1 MQNTGAVLD
10 RKTKPLAHETIN
22 VTWYPRIQHPL
33 DVKGAVPSVCSTTCI
48 TTYPAHIDGKWPRW
62 SKRRSL
68 SNRSKLPAYRRK
80 CGMLARVSWLCVF
93 LAFSGKGV
101 GVLEYELA
109 AQPLLTNRIRLWI
122 AVGILLQSNINTD
135 RFICQPAAIDDHHL
149 HHHHKII
156 NNIIG

>member
-1 MQNTGAVLD
+1 MYVHVEVVTHANTGAVLD

-22 VTWYPRIQHPL
+22 VTSYPRIQHPL

-80 CGMLARVSWLCVF
+80 CGMLLARVSWLCVF

-109 AQPLLTNRIRLWI
+109 AQPLVCKQRK
-122 AVGILLQSNINTD
+122 STD
-135 RFICQPAAIDDHHL
+135 RRWHPTTSPSSI
-149 HHHHKII
+149 
-156 NNIIG
+156 